1 MIVIVTLF
9 QKLETVKDLFR
20 RLSKKHPLT
29 VNMLKVPKLLQNE
42 HESTFYHIFSS
53 LRENLIWKTSPSVI
67 CEILG
72 VFPSTLTANEKYP
85 VRYCENLLSQ
95 IEMQLSLK
103 RKTFCVF
110 LFHLK
115 F

>member
-42 HESTFYHIFSS
+42 HESIF
-53 LRENLIWKTSPSVI
+53 II
-67 CEILG
+67 
-72 VFPSTLTANEKYP
+72 F
-85 VRYCENLLSQ
+85 
-95 IEMQLSLK
+95 
-103 RKTFCVF
+103 
-110 LFHLK
+110 FHHSERT
-115 F
+115 